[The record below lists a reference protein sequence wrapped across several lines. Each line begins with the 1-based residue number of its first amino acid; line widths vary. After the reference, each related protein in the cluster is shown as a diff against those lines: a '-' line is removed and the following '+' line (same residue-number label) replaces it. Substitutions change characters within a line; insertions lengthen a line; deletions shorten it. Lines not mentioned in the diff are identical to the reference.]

1 MEARRVGDAPFR
13 PTDATHGHDYMSL
26 DSPLFL
32 FAFLP
37 AVLAGF
43 FAVPVRAR
51 PHVLLAAS
59 LIFTAMGDVSAL
71 PVLFFSILGN
81 HALALAIGNARGA
94 GRAARQK
101 RLVALGVAANILY
114 LAKAKYLAFAVSTLP
129 FLEAVGM
136 DPAQVRGLPPL
147 GISFFTFQAV
157 SYLVDVSRGQVAA
170 ENNVLRTA
178 LYLSFFPKMIAGPI
192 ARYATMLP
200 GMLLPR
206 PALSDVAAGS
216 VRFCL
221 GLAKKTLLAGTLG
234 PVADAAF
241 SPRPLGGTLDMATA
255 WVGLL
260 AYTGQIYFDFSGYTD
275 MAVGL
280 GRMFGLALPENFD
293 HPYVSRSV
301 REFWRR
307 WHISLSTW
315 FRDYLYIPLG
325 GGRVGPARVQGN
337 LLLVFV
343 VCGLW
348 HGANWTFVVW
358 GLFHGLFLALERTR
372 AGRLLD
378 RAPAAV
384 RHAYALSAVMLGWV
398 FFRATDLPQAASYLG
413 ALFSFRFE
421 GFDYTWMTAVS
432 RQALCALAAAVVFS
446 LPLGGPARRLAE
458 AAGRLGPVGRGAAA
472 AFTALAPA
480 ALAVLSAMQLAA
492 GTYSPF
498 IYARF

>member
-1 MEARRVGDAPFR
+1 
-13 PTDATHGHDYMSL
+13 MSL

-32 FAFLP
+32 FVFLP

-43 FAVPVRAR
+43 FVAPTRFR

-71 PVLFFSILGN
+71 PVLAVSILGN
-81 HALALAIGNARGA
+81 HALALAIGNARDA
-94 GRAARQK
+94 GRTVRRK
-101 RLVALGVAANILY
+101 RLTALGVAANIGY
-114 LAKAKYLAFAVSTLP
+114 LAKAKYLAFVVSALP
-129 FLEAVGM
+129 FLESSGI
-136 DPAQVRGLPPL
+136 DPANIHGLPPL

-170 ENNVLRTA
+170 EKNLLRTA

-192 ARYATMLP
+192 ARYAAMLP
-200 GMLLPR
+200 GMRLPR

-241 SPRPLGGTLDMATA
+241 SARPLGGALDMGTA
-255 WVGLL
+255 WLGLL

-280 GRMFGLALPENFD
+280 GRMFGIALPENFD

-325 GGRVGPARVQGN
+325 GGRVSPVRVQGN
-337 LLLVFV
+337 LLTVFV
-343 VCGLW
+343 LCGLW
-348 HGANWTFVVW
+348 HGASWTFVVW
-358 GLFHGLFLALERTR
+358 GLFHGVFLVLERTR
-372 AGRLLD
+372 FGRAMD
-378 RAPAAV
+378 AAPAALG
-384 RHAYALSAVMLGWV
+384 HAYALLAVMLGWV
-398 FFRATDLPQAASYLG
+398 FFRAADLPQAVNYLG

-421 GFDYTWMTAVS
+421 GFAYTWMTAAS
-432 RQALCALAAAVVFS
+432 RQALCALVLAVVFS
-446 LPLGGPARRLAE
+446 LPLGGAARTVSGL
-458 AAGRLGPVGRGAAA
+458 AGRCGTLGRGAAA
-472 AFTALAPA
+472 AAAILAPA
-480 ALAVLSAMQLAA
+480 ALLVLSAMQLAA

>member
-1 MEARRVGDAPFR
+1 
-13 PTDATHGHDYMSL
+13 MSL

-43 FAVPVRAR
+43 FASPVGLR
-51 PHVLLAAS
+51 PLLLLAAS
-59 LIFTAMGDVSAL
+59 LIFTAMGDITAL
-71 PVLFFSILGN
+71 PVLAASILGN
-81 HALALAIGNARGA
+81 HALALAIGNARAA
-94 GRAARQK
+94 GRTVRQK
-101 RLVALGVAANILY
+101 RLAALGVTANILY
-114 LAKAKYLAFAVSTLP
+114 LAKAKYLAFAVSALP
-129 FLEAVGM
+129 FLESSGM
-136 DPAQVRGLPPL
+136 DPAQVHGLPPL

-170 ENNVLRTA
+170 DKNLVHTA

-200 GMLLPR
+200 GMRLPR

-216 VRFCL
+216 GRFCL

-241 SPRPLGGTLDMATA
+241 SARPLGGALDMGTA
-255 WVGLL
+255 WLGLL

-280 GRMFGLALPENFD
+280 GRMFGIALPENFD

-325 GGRVGPARVQGN
+325 GGRVGPLAVQRN
-337 LLLVFV
+337 LLVVFL

-358 GLFHGLFLALERTR
+358 GLYHGVFLVLERTR
-372 AGRLLD
+372 FGRAMD
-378 RAPAAV
+378 AAPAAV
-384 RHAYALSAVMLGWV
+384 GHAYALTAVMLGWV
-398 FFRATDLPQAASYLG
+398 FFRSADLPQAVNYLG

-421 GFDYTWMTAVS
+421 GFDYTWMTVAS
-432 RQALCALAAAVVFS
+432 RQALAALAAAVVFS
-446 LPLGGPARRLAE
+446 LPLGGVARTLSDL
-458 AAGRLGPVGRGAAA
+458 AGRLGPLGRGAAWA
-472 AFTALAPA
+472 VAVLAPA
-480 ALAVLSAMQLAA
+480 ALLALSAMQLAA